1 MRSGLETTIQAP
13 EIGQTIMGKSHL
25 PRSLLRGKALLLAE
39 AGAGG
44 LAGWHSRPGEEARVQ
59 QVLIVT

>member
-1 MRSGLETTIQAP
+1 MRSGLETTIQAH
-13 EIGQTIMGKSHL
+13 EIGQTIMGNL
-25 PRSLLRGKALLLAE
+25 IRSLLRGKALLLAE

-44 LAGWHSRPGEEARVQ
+44 LAGWHSRPGEEARMP